1 MRNFLKSG
9 RPSEAYR
16 NGGASEVQLRHAFES
31 HRQELSDLALFL
43 TGRPDLAETC
53 IVDASA
59 PSTPAS
65 PVFLDWLERWA
76 RHATIKAAIR
86 LMHAQIIEAA
96 RGYEGRK
103 CYCQHNTLERSA
115 IAEGLQRKLMEATRL
130 DPLARFAL
138 VLRGI
143 EGHSVSESA
152 LLLEIAAARV
162 EAAYCAALHTLG
174 IEQATCQSHV
184 AR

>member
-1 MRNFLKSG
+1 MRNFLKTG
-9 RPSEAYR
+9 KPPQAKRDV
-16 NGGASEVQLRHAFES
+16 GASEVQLRHAFES

-43 TGRPDLAETC
+43 TGRPDLAEAC
-53 IVDASA
+53 IVDASGPSA
-59 PSTPAS
+59 PAI
-65 PVFLDWLERWA
+65 PVFLDWLEQWA

-103 CYCQHNTLERSA
+103 CYCQDHALEQTE
-115 IAEGLQRKLMEATRL
+115 IVEALKAKIVEASSL

-138 VLRGI
+138 VLRSI
-143 EGHSVSESA
+143 ERYSAAESA

-162 EAAYCAALHTLG
+162 EAAHCAALHTLG
-174 IEQATCQSHV
+174 IATCQSHV